1 MWLKFSVIVLCIW
14 AVGAAAWGIV
24 PWFEIQR
31 WAVGEQ
37 RTFQNVMAGALRGI
51 QAGDPQAVWT
61 LCSATA
67 AYGFFHALGPGH
79 GKVLIGGAALAS
91 SATLKRLS
99 ILTFLSGLAQAATA
113 ILLVGGLYFILQIGS
128 ADLADLTET
137 WLAPASYAAIAA
149 IGAVLIFRGARS
161 WHKISQAKQA
171 THGCCGHAHGP
182 SVNDVATLTSTR
194 DAVALIAS
202 IAIRP
207 CTGALFVLVISA
219 RFDAFAVG
227 CLAVVTMGL
236 GTAAFNLTVVTSSVA
251 ARRLAGLGA
260 RGLYGVQ
267 AISAML
273 HLTGGVM
280 IIAISIVMLLP
291 YLR

>member
-1 MWLKFSVIVLCIW
+1 MWLRFGMIALCIL
-14 AVGAAAWGIV
+14 AVGAVAWGIV

-31 WAVGEQ
+31 WAAGEQ
-37 RTFQNVMAGALRGI
+37 RTFQNAMAGALRGI
-51 QAGDPQAVWT
+51 QAGDPRAVWT

-91 SATLKRLS
+91 GATLKRLS
-99 ILTFLSGLAQAATA
+99 IVTVLSSLAQAATA
-113 ILLVGGLYFILQIGS
+113 ILLVGGLYFLLQIGS

-137 WLAPASYAAIAA
+137 WLAPASYVAVAA
-149 IGAVLIFRGARS
+149 IGAVLIFCGVRS
-161 WHKISQAKQA
+161 SHKINQSKQV

-182 SVNDVATLTSTR
+182 SVDDVATLTTTR

-207 CTGALFVLVISA
+207 CTGALFVLVIAA

-227 CLAVVTMGL
+227 CLAVITMGL
-236 GTAAFNLTVVTSSVA
+236 GTAAFNLTVATSGVV
-251 ARRLAGLGA
+251 ARRLAGLGV
-260 RGLYGVQ
+260 RSHHGVQ

-280 IIAISIVMLLP
+280 IITISIGMLLP
-291 YLR
+291 YLH